1 MFVCAN
7 LLVMCIFIKFYPPW
21 SSEVFLYYYI
31 INIYVL
37 ITVYFL
43 IHDGLNFGDNISMR
57 L

>member
-1 MFVCAN
+1 
-7 LLVMCIFIKFYPPW
+7 MCIFIKFYPPW